1 VKLRLVW
8 VLSLVLLPSYSYSEP
23 YTYGTTDNAVS
34 NALRWT
40 MDSILPSIGGVD
52 INGLLYRYT
61 TVKDP
66 DADMKVH
73 VSNRNA
79 NGDGYTFRETDDWS
93 GVPGNTIVKSFPLSN
108 IPASNW
114 GTGSIEVEGEGTV
127 KDAVVIYSYRLD
139 RCYDPQADPT
149 CAGYVKPIPKIP
161 EPIEYPKMQKVVIY
175 NSLEDDAV
183 KDNLESDDFEYEDED
198 DKRKESEEED
208 TESRIEMGLMASEN
222 ALTLFKTQSQ
232 NAMIVAINKQTN
244 INMYYNTQIN
254 GGTLNDAAG
263 LKDGT
268 ISDNKKA
275 LRNNLAQ
282 QLLHEKMID
291 LQYNK

>member
-1 VKLRLVW
+1 

-23 YTYGTTDNAVS
+23 YTYGATGNAAS
-34 NALRWT
+34 GALGWS
-40 MDSILPSIGGVD
+40 MDSILPSIAGVD

-73 VSNRNA
+73 VGNHNA

-108 IPASNW
+108 IPASKW
-114 GTGSIEVEGEGTV
+114 GTGFIEVEGEGTV
-127 KDAVVIYSYRLD
+127 KDAVVIYNYRLD
-139 RCYDPQADPT
+139 RCYDPQSDPT
-149 CAGYVKPIPKIP
+149 CAGYVKPMPVLP
-161 EPIEYPKMQKVVIY
+161 EVVVY
-175 NSLEDDAV
+175 DALEDGAV
-183 KDNLESDDFEYEDED
+183 VDTLEVDEFQYDED
-198 DKRKESEEED
+198 GKLILDEEEEEEE
-208 TESRIEMGLMASEN
+208 TRIEMGLTASAN
-222 ALTLFKTQSQ
+222 ALTLFKVQNQSDIIL
-232 NAMIVAINKQTN
+232 ALNKQTN
-244 INMYYNTQIN
+244 INMYYNAKIN

-268 ISDNKKA
+268 IPDNKKA

-282 QLLHEKMID
+282 QVLHEKMVNM
-291 LQYNK
+291 QYNK